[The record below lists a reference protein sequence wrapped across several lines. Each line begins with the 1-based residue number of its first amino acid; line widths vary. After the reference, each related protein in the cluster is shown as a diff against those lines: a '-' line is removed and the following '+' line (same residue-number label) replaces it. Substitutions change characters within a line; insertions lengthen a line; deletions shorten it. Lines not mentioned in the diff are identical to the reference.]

1 MKINFNFIK
10 YNKNDFRK
18 TRKPSNKLKGINDY
32 VCYEAPTC
40 RLLTN

>member
-32 VCYEAPTC
+32 VSYEASSHLP
-40 RLLTN
+40 LVN